1 MRIAVQAYPGVPRVC
16 YQQLI
21 NAARAL
27 SRKPRMQTMAR
38 WGWGQFS
45 TWLHALPFEMDTGC
59 KDEQCANGCTP
70 PQRMREFP
78 PTMNCWERV
87 LHQLAW
93 FWARGAERV
102 TVYDHD
108 TLVGRHIEVL
118 VPPTTNLSAA
128 ANSIE
133 DQAKAGAISGAL
145 GALNGGIAGSI
156 AGPYG
161 ALAGLILGAAAG
173 VAKSVMAGEGKD
185 SPKPAAPPA
194 AQPPQ
199 TKEVTPTAPT
209 QPAKEVAPTA
219 ATQPAKGIQRTRDA
233 PPNSFETL
241 IPSIQ
246 TLLKRNLQRPHKA
259 KSTKKKRKKS

>member
-1 MRIAVQAYPGVPRVC
+1 MRIAVQAYPGVPRRC

-21 NAARAL
+21 HAALAL
-27 SRKPRMQTMAR
+27 SHKPRMKKMAR

-45 TWLHALPFEMDTGC
+45 TWLHSLPFEMDTGC
-59 KDEQCANGCTP
+59 KGSQCAKGCTP

-93 FWARGAERV
+93 FAARGVDRV

-108 TLVGRHIEVL
+108 SLVGRHIEVL

-185 SPKPAAPPA
+185 GPKPAAQPA
-194 AQPPQ
+194 AQPQQ
-199 TKEVTPTAPT
+199 TNAVAPTAPT
-209 QPAKEVAPTA
+209 QPAKGPQPT
-219 ATQPAKGIQRTRDA
+219 RES

-246 TLLKRNLQRPHKA
+246 TLLIRNLQRPQKA
-259 KSTKKKRKKS
+259 KSTKNRKRKKS

>member
-21 NAARAL
+21 AAALRL

-45 TWLHALPFEMDTGC
+45 GWLHALPFEMDTGC
-59 KDEQCANGCTP
+59 KDSQCAKGCTP

-93 FWARGAERV
+93 FAARGAERV

-118 VPPTTNLSAA
+118 VPATTNLGAA
-128 ANSIE
+128 ANSVE
-133 DQAKAGAISGAL
+133 EQAKAGALSGIL
-145 GALNGGIAGSI
+145 GGVNGGIAGSL

-161 ALAGLILGAAAG
+161 ALAGFVLGAAAG

-185 SPKPAAPPA
+185 PPKPAAQPA
-194 AQPPQ
+194 P
-199 TKEVTPTAPT
+199 
-209 QPAKEVAPTA
+209 QPAKEVQPTT
-219 ATQPAKGIQRTRDA
+219 ATQPAKGTQPTKEA
-233 PPNSFETL
+233 PPPNSFETL

-246 TLLKRNLQRPHKA
+246 SLLKRNIKRPPKA